1 MGMFD
6 TITVETGLPDGGS
19 NLVAFETKDFGA
31 ALRKFRITSLGNLE
45 IRDTEWRPFDHQGL
59 VTFYDGE
66 RVYTAK
72 FARGRL
78 IGMRAGDSDA
88 WVNVDEGVDPW
99 EVLENVHTALE
110 NLEYDS
116 VATDRLRKYIARAL
130 EGHLDTGIG
139 PDTPHLG

>member
-1 MGMFD
+1 MFD
-6 TITVETGLPDGGS
+6 TITVEAELPDGAS
-19 NLVAFETKDFGA
+19 NQVAFETKDFGA
-31 ALRKFRITSLGNLE
+31 ALRQFRITQQGNLE
-45 IRDTEWRPFDHQGL
+45 ILDTEWRPFDHQGL

-72 FARGRL
+72 FAHGRQ
-78 IGMRAGDSDA
+78 IGIRVGDSAA

-116 VATDRLRKYIARAL
+116 EATDRLRKYIAKAL
-130 EGHLDTGIG
+130 EGSRHRR
-139 PDTPHLG
+139 DTPHLH